1 MSILLRVA
9 SFLYFVIVM
18 ALVGIASAPGVMLVA
33 AAWRTGSE
41 VLTAIALGVGYLCFG
56 ITYLALVLA
65 IKTLTFF
72 RAREGDYPFISPYA
86 VHWALVGTLV
96 SVAKVVIL
104 KLFIGQPV
112 LVVFYRLMGARI
124 GRDVLINSCNLFD
137 FELLD
142 IGDGAFIG
150 GDAVVIGH
158 AAEAGRLKLRPVK
171 IGKHCTVGQ
180 SSIVF
185 PGAVMEDGSVLGAM
199 SLLPKGRVLP
209 ARSVWG
215 GNPLVEIRKAPDVPA
230 AGEGA

>member
-1 MSILLRVA
+1 MSILLRAA
-9 SFLYFVIVM
+9 SFLYLVVVM
-18 ALVGIASAPGVMLVA
+18 AIVGIASVPGVMLVA

-41 VLTAIALGVGYLCFG
+41 VLTAIALGVGYLAFG

-72 RAREGDYPFISPYA
+72 RAREGDYAFVSPYA

-124 GRDVLINSCNLFD
+124 GKNVLINSCNLFD

-142 IGDGAFIG
+142 IGDDAFIG

-158 AAEAGRLKLRPVK
+158 AAEGGRLKLRKVK
-171 IGKHCTVGQ
+171 IGKRCTVGQ

-185 PGAVMEDGSVLGAM
+185 PGAVMEDGSILGAM

-215 GNPLVEIRKAPDVPA
+215 GNPLVEIRKAPAAAP